1 MLCAQAPEPEHPP
14 RRFFTAPSKDTEREW
29 SIQDEGDY
37 SHLVWKSG
45 ENEFGHLKFR
55 KDGSSPFIVSVGFS
69 NSRKDA
75 ETPLARDLE
84 PVFSLSVG
92 TRLTPLGRPP
102 DMSAW
107 NVFFDKVHTRPFETH
122 RSKRDLGI
130 PKCDVL
136 GDIPVVRVPGL
147 SLGPFQGEL
156 IMSCYPG
163 SRLIRIEAEVSTE
176 MDRRA
181 IIYDAGLVSK
191 ASFWEKLSWM
201 DTEGR
206 LQSAPVG
213 EDAPDTPLAV
223 RHRTIIAEGPKG
235 SLACFP
241 PPHQFFFPRDST
253 DNLKYVW
260 YGKGHGDA
268 SVPFGFG
275 VRQSPSGGGAFIPW
289 FNAPPGTR
297 QRLAFFLL
305 PSSGKAEDAMKEVL
319 RYTRNDRFTPLPGH
333 ITYTSHYHLAHTVD
347 AMKWREEK
355 VNPLPV
361 PDFVPVFKDL
371 GVQAVHLA
379 EFHGD
384 GHQQDPGPL
393 RFPEM
398 QTMFDECKRLSDEKL
413 LLIPGEEVSGFLGIK
428 EEGKHP
434 GHWMLMFPKPVIWTQ
449 RREPDQ
455 PFEDHVEPFGKVYRV
470 AGREDMFE
478 LLKRE
483 GGLGWTAH
491 PRIKASSW
499 TPDIYRNEDFYLSDH
514 WLGGAWKAMP
524 ADLSRERLGE
534 RCLDLLDD
542 MANWGQRKYLPGEV
556 DVFKINHTHEL
567 FGHMNINYLR
577 LSKVPRYEDGWL
589 PIMEAL
595 KKGAFFTTTGEIL
608 LKEFTVG
615 GCKSGEVCVMN
626 DKAGPEVVVVV
637 EGTFPLAFAELISG
651 DGSKVYRDRM
661 DLLPLCKPFADAKI
675 GWPAKLKGRKWVRVE
690 VWDVAGNGA
699 YSQPVW
705 LE

>member
-1 MLCAQAPEPEHPP
+1 
-14 RRFFTAPSKDTEREW
+14 
-29 SIQDEGDY
+29 
-37 SHLVWKSG
+37 
-45 ENEFGHLKFR
+45 
-55 KDGSSPFIVSVGFS
+55 
-69 NSRKDA
+69 
-75 ETPLARDLE
+75 
-84 PVFSLSVG
+84 
-92 TRLTPLGRPP
+92 
-102 DMSAW
+102 
-107 NVFFDKVHTRPFETH
+107 
-122 RSKRDLGI
+122 
-130 PKCDVL
+130 
-136 GDIPVVRVPGL
+136 
-147 SLGPFQGEL
+147 
-156 IMSCYPG
+156 
-163 SRLIRIEAEVSTE
+163 IRIEAEVSTE
-176 MDRRA
+176 VDRRA
-181 IIYDAGLVSK
+181 IIYDAGLATK
-191 ASFWEKLSWM
+191 ASLWSNLVWM

-206 LQSAPVG
+206 LQKQPSK
-213 EDAPDTPLAV
+213 EDATDTHLAV
-223 RHRTIIAEGPKG
+223 RYRTIIAEGASG

-241 PPHQFFFPRDST
+241 PPHQFFFPRDAT

-260 YGKGHGDA
+260 YGKGHGDVA
-268 SVPFGFG
+268 MPFGFG
-275 VRQSPSGGGAFIPW
+275 VRQAPSGGGAFVPW
-289 FNAPPGTR
+289 FNAPPGTK

-305 PSSGKAEDAMKEVL
+305 TSVGKAEDALKEVL
-319 RYTRNDRFTPLPGH
+319 RYTRNDQFAPLAGH
-333 ITYTSHYHLAHTVD
+333 ITYTSHYHLAHTVQ

-355 VNPLPV
+355 LDPLPV
-361 PDFVPVFKDL
+361 PDFVNVFKDM

-398 QTMFDECKRLSDEKL
+398 QAMFDECKRLSDDKL

-449 RREPDQ
+449 RREAGQ
-455 PFEDHVEPFGKVYRV
+455 PFEDNVAPWGKVYRV

-491 PRIKASSW
+491 ARIKASSW

-514 WLGGAWKAMP
+514 WLGAAWKAMP

-534 RCLDLLDD
+534 RCLNLLDD

-567 FGHMNINYLR
+567 YGHMNINYLR
-577 LSKVPRYEDGWL
+577 LPKIPRYEDGWQ
-589 PIMEAL
+589 PIMDAL
-595 KKGAFFTTTGEIL
+595 RKGAFFTTTGEIL

-615 GCKSGEVCVMN
+615 DKQSGEVCSLEK
-626 DKAGPEVVVVV
+626 KATTEVLVRV

-651 DGSKVYRDRM
+651 DGSQVYRERM
-661 DLLPLCKPFADAKI
+661 EAPTGTSFEEVRI
-675 GWPAKLKGRKWVRVE
+675 GWSAKLDGRKWARVE

-699 YSQPVW
+699 YTQPVW